1 MKLYPIDI
9 GFKLG
14 RPQKGVPRLA
24 DSKLAKKI
32 IDDLAEM
39 SKIFGTKIVFKDGIG
54 VWER

>member
-1 MKLYPIDI
+1 
-9 GFKLG
+9 LG